1 MHKNE
6 SLLAFHFVLCSVC
19 TIFACREDR
28 RHLDNKNER
37 LWVFLFVL
45 CSVCTILAFL
55 MSTEIKM
62 IKNIFTFLLFILLA
76 VHAAVAQTDE
86 ALPTANPTMTYVDE
100 DGQEVDETQYDG
112 SAPFHAT
119 FKANAEHVGS
129 YTPLYEWRFTRSG
142 QTDPYLVRYDENTEC
157 DFNQSG
163 SYTIELR
170 ISFVM
175 GTDTIAY
182 EMDEPF
188 SVTISESKLE
198 IPNAFTPNGDGVND
212 VFRVKE
218 GYQSIVS
225 FKAMIFDRW
234 GKKLYEWTD
243 LAGGWNGRSG
253 GHDMPDGGYYLNIQA
268 RGADGKKYNIKKV
281 ITLLR
286 KYTENGTISN

>member
-19 TIFACREDR
+19 TIFAFCEDR
-28 RHLDNKNER
+28 LHFDNKNES
-37 LWVFLFVL
+37 LLAFHFVL
-45 CSVCTILAFL
+45 CSVCTIFACQ

-62 IKNIFTFLLFILLA
+62 VKNIFTFLLFVLLA
-76 VHAAVAQTDE
+76 VHVAVAQTDE
-86 ALPTANPTMTYVDE
+86 ALPTANPTMTYVDA

-112 SAPFHAT
+112 SAPFHAS
-119 FKANAEHVGS
+119 FKANVEHMGS

-142 QTDPYLVRYDENTEC
+142 QSEPYLVRYDEDTEC

-163 SYTIELR
+163 SYSIELR
-170 ISFVM
+170 VSFVL

-182 EMDEPF
+182 AMDEPF

-198 IPNAFTPNGDGVND
+198 VPNAFTPNGDGVND

-243 LAGGWNGRSG
+243 LAGGWDGRSG
-253 GHDMPDGGYYLNIQA
+253 GHEMPDGGYYLNIQA
-268 RGADGKKYNIKKV
+268 RGADGRKYNIKKV

-286 KYTENGTISN
+286 RYTENGTISN